1 MPATPT
7 STWRRWARTRRAAA
21 DWFKQGMDKLID
33 ALTRL
38 YLAPEAVT
46 REALAQHLQGK
57 TTLAIQLT
65 TADKLTRALAIP
77 FRKLAFAAEG
87 RHWTRLCE
95 VANAIQGELG
105 LPAPAVSI
113 DGASAYYLWL
123 SLETPVPTARAQ
135 DFLAALRQAYFP
147 EIELAPDAATA
158 PVYLPPCLNPRSG
171 KWVAFIHPGM
181 GASFADES
189 GLEMAPPVAGQVAF
203 LEGLDS
209 IGAAQFEAALDKLQ
223 RGKGAL
229 PAVPVAPAVTQ
240 APAAAA
246 AAAAVLETTVPAH
259 HAPAGGVS
267 AAQPLAAPE
276 GLLLKDA
283 TLEDIV
289 RYLHSK
295 NIEPTFRHLLP
306 K

>member
-1 MPATPT
+1 
-7 STWRRWARTRRAAA
+7 
-21 DWFKQGMDKLID
+21 MDKLID

-171 KWVAFIHPGM
+171 KWSAFIHPGM

-229 PAVPVAPAVTQ
+229 PVVLASSAALPVTL
-240 APAAAA
+240 PAALPATGVAEMQVMAA
-246 AAAAVLETTVPAH
+246 E
-259 HAPAGGVS
+259 
-267 AAQPLAAPE
+267 QPAAPD